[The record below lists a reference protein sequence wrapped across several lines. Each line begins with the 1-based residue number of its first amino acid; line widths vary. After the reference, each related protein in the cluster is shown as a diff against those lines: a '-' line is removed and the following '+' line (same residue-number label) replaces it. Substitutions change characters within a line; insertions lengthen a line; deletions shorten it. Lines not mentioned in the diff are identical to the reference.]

1 MALKF
6 SWDAK
11 KAVSNLAK
19 HGISFAEASTVFGDS
34 LSIAV
39 RDEQHSL
46 DEERFF
52 IIGRSQAGA
61 MIVVWYAE
69 YDDTIR
75 IISARKPTAT
85 EAKKYEEGYER

>member
-1 MALKF
+1 MALTF
-6 SWDAK
+6 SWDTE

-19 HGISFAEASTVFGDS
+19 HGISFVEASTVFGDV

-61 MIVVWYAE
+61 LIVICYAE
-69 YDDTIR
+69 HDDAIR
-75 IISARKPTAT
+75 IISARKPTAGESKT
-85 EAKKYEEGYER
+85 YEEGYE